1 MWRTLVRALALTL
14 LLAMTLDA
22 GVALAQPLPIT
33 PGGTIVSSSASETC
47 VNTAGECQVFQYT
60 IPAAM
65 TATFTNPLAN
75 VSQWLDGATPTGF
88 HGPVI
93 WTTPQ
98 PLHLKMIGSLAN
110 AAGDNL
116 AIGVNFGGS
125 VGVQPL
131 VATMYISNTIVTAA
145 GPRPAYLDVWIVP
158 IASTSATPS
167 GTSTVGQIN
176 YTMIARLEFGTAIGG
191 ATPTIISS
199 QTFSSS
205 NLGSA
210 TQINVLTRWGAASN
224 ASSIAW
230 IRRILKL
237 GE

>member
-1 MWRTLVRALALTL
+1 MRRTLVRALALTL
-14 LLAMTLDA
+14 LLALTLDA

-47 VNTAGECQVFQYT
+47 VNTAGECQMFQYT

-75 VSQWLDGATPTGF
+75 VSQWLDGSTATGF
-88 HGPVI
+88 HGPVL

-98 PLHLKMIGSLAN
+98 PLHLKLIGTMAN
-110 AAGDNL
+110 AANDNIGL
-116 AIGVNFGGS
+116 GVNFGGA

-131 VATMYISNTIVTAA
+131 VATMYISNVLLQSSS
-145 GPRPAYLDVWIVP
+145 GPRPAYLDVWIIP
-158 IASTSATPS
+158 IASSSATPS

-176 YTMIARLEFGTAIGG
+176 YTMVARLEVSNFVG

-199 QTFSSS
+199 HTFSSS

-210 TQINVLTRWGAASN
+210 TQINVLWRWGAASN
-224 ASSIAW
+224 ASSITW